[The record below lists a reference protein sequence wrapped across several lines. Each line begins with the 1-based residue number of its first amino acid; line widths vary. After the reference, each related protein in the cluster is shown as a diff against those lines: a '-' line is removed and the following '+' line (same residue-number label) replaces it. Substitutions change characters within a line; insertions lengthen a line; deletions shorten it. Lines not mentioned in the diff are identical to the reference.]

1 MATPCPGAPFSLF
14 PRGFGP
20 LSPSGIAKT
29 AENTS
34 LWASG
39 ACEVPR
45 FLDRTATRAGGGARG
60 ASRRRRGPPGA
71 ARRLPEDLILIRT
84 VKRVLSAAQVRQN
97 IVKLCINQGIP
108 RGTPEGPTCEFPWE
122 NQHPPFRVSDK
133 VVVLRFEFDGF
144 ASVLPSALTRVP
156 DPQNRPLRARAVLRG
171 PWEAVFSRV
180 RGGSRPTA
188 TGWGAHLGPQ
198 GNRIRYI

>member
-1 MATPCPGAPFSLF
+1 MATPWRRATFSLF

-39 ACEVPR
+39 TCEVPC

-71 ARRLPEDLILIRT
+71 ARRLPEEAILIRT
-84 VKRVLSAAQVRQN
+84 VKHVASEAQVRQN
-97 IVKLCINQGIP
+97 IVNLRISEGAP
-108 RGTPEGPTCEFPWE
+108 GGPPEGPM
-122 NQHPPFRVSDK
+122 
-133 VVVLRFEFDGF
+133 
-144 ASVLPSALTRVP
+144 
-156 DPQNRPLRARAVLRG
+156 
-171 PWEAVFSRV
+171 
-180 RGGSRPTA
+180 
-188 TGWGAHLGPQ
+188 
-198 GNRIRYI
+198 